1 LALFLL
7 PPRLLLKHKLRT
19 AAVRTGRLPAV
30 VGAGNPMVEVPAEV
44 RSGRRLAAG
53 PAVGAGKP
61 MAEAPAGVRTGQP
74 MAAGRA
80 VVGAGKPMAEVPV
93 GVRTGQAMVVDLAV
107 VGARKS
113 MAAGLAGIGGGQPM
127 AEAMTTGGAGPSM
140 AMVGASCRWCCP
152 MRLNLSI
159 PEKVTTRIPV
169 SSGNSSARYSL
180 GGDFVAQFS

>member
-1 LALFLL
+1 MLGCS
-7 PPRLLLKHKLRT
+7 PDTEGEPRL
-19 AAVRTGRLPAV
+19 
-30 VGAGNPMVEVPAEV
+30 GALDPHALADAWRALYAPSMEEV

-61 MAEAPAGVRTGQP
+61 MAEAPAGVRTGPP

-93 GVRTGQAMVVDLAV
+93 RVRTGQPMVVDLAV
-107 VGARKS
+107 VGARKP

-152 MRLNLSI
+152 MRLNFSI
-159 PEKVTTRIPV
+159 PHPTAEKVTTRIPV
-169 SSGNSSARYSL
+169 FAR
-180 GGDFVAQFS
+180 GTPRRDIN